1 MDEHEWLGE
10 RFEEHRPY
18 LQAVAHRMLG
28 SAAEAEDAVQETWL
42 RLSRSERG
50 DVENMTAWLTTVV
63 ARVCLN
69 LLKSRQRRRQDFFGV
84 EPPPAVTA
92 ERARPGPEHEAVTA
106 DSVGLA
112 LLVVLDTLA
121 PPERLAYVLHDMFA
135 LPFDE
140 IGPMIDRSPVAAR
153 QLASRARRRVQGA
166 PQPETDLARQRAVG
180 DAFLAAAR
188 SGDFEALV
196 AVLDPEVV
204 LRVDQGHGRWLER
217 RGAEA
222 VARAAHGFSRHG
234 LVAVPVL
241 IGGSAGFVA
250 FEHGRVAYVTRFS
263 VRNDKITSFEGLA
276 DPERLCQVDLTALE
290 PAVSPVNP
298 A

>member
-42 RLSRSERG
+42 RLSRSDRS
-50 DVENMTAWLTTVV
+50 DVENMAAWLTTVV

-69 LLKSRQRRRQDFFGV
+69 LLQSRQRRRQDFFGV
-84 EPPPAVTA
+84 EPPPEVAA
-92 ERARPGPEHEAVTA
+92 DQARPAEHEAVTA

-112 LLVVLDTLA
+112 LLVVLDALA
-121 PPERLAYVLHDMFA
+121 PSERLAYVLHDMFA
-135 LPFDE
+135 IPFEE
-140 IGPMIDRSPVAAR
+140 IGAMIDRTPVAAR
-153 QLASRARRRVQGA
+153 QLASRARRRVRGA
-166 PQPETDLARQRAVG
+166 PPPETDLARQRAVG
-180 DAFLAAAR
+180 DAFFAAAR
-188 SGDFEALV
+188 NGDFEALV

-204 LRVDQGHGRWLER
+204 LRVDEGNGRWLER

-222 VARAAHGFSRHG
+222 VARAARGFARRG

-241 IGGSAGFVA
+241 IGGSAGFVV
-250 FEHGRVAYVTRFS
+250 FDQGRIVYVTRLS
-263 VRNDKITSFEGLA
+263 VSSGKITSFDGLS
-276 DPERLCQVDLTALE
+276 DPERLRQVDLTVLE
-290 PAVSPVNP
+290 PNVSPLNP